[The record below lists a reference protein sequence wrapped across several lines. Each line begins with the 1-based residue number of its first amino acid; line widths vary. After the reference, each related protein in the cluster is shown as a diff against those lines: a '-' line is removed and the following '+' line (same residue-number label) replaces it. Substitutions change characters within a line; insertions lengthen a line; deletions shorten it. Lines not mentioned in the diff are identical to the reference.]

1 MLPTTTLTGK
11 VFMECLLFCM
21 QISRVN
27 RLLADEVDTLSS
39 NTENARMRL
48 TLFIQWWAE
57 YCDNYDDL
65 SRWLEGAETRLQQLV
80 ARAESTQPP
89 LVSPAEL
96 LIDVQVGL
104 LWCKDLAKHN
114 FTMLWRKLFFTCSY
128 LSTSS
133 TNRALFAASTTRQ

>member
-1 MLPTTTLTGK
+1 M
-11 VFMECLLFCM
+11 
-21 QISRVN
+21 N
-27 RLLADEVDTLSS
+27 RLLADEVETLSS
-39 NTENARMRL
+39 NTERARMRL

-57 YCDNYDDL
+57 YYDNYDDL

-104 LWCKDLAKHN
+104 LVYYIYMYD
-114 FTMLWRKLFFTCSY
+114 RKI
-128 LSTSS
+128 
-133 TNRALFAASTTRQ
+133 